1 MKNLLNQKALIPNTN
16 KSGIITSIGNYNS
29 PEKMIIVVVSKKK
42 KALVYGLNNLILIDK
57 N

>member
-1 MKNLLNQKALIPNTN
+1 MKNILNKKALIPGTN
-16 KSGIITSIGNYNS
+16 KKGIITSIGNYNS
-29 PEKMIIVVVSKKK
+29 PEKMIIVLVSKKI